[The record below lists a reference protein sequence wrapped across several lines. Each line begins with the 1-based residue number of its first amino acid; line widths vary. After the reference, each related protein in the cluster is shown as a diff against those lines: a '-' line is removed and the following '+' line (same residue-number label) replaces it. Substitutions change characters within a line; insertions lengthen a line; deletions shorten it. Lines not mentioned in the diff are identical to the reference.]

1 MPQRTSRLR
10 TAALAAATVLAVGAP
25 TAYAALD
32 ADGEPAPADRSTA
45 VRGTPYVGTHL
56 YFGTA
61 RSDGHPDVTDRQFR
75 DFVTRRVTPKFPAGL
90 SIEDARGQWRDA
102 KGVVIRERSYELTLY
117 YPKSE
122 ARAKD
127 AGIQEIRAAY
137 KKQFHQESVMRADEA
152 ANVDF

>member
-10 TAALAAATVLAVGAP
+10 TAALATATVLAVGAP

-32 ADGEPAPADRSTA
+32 AGDDPVPAARTTA
-45 VRGTPYVGTHL
+45 GRGAPYVGTHL

-61 RSDGHPDVTDRQFR
+61 RSDGRPDVTDRQFR
-75 DFVTRRVTPKFPAGL
+75 EFVTRRVTPKFPDGL
-90 SIEDARGQWRDA
+90 TIEDARGQWRDA

-122 ARAKD
+122 ARGKD
-127 AGIQEIRAAY
+127 AGIEEIRAAY
-137 KKQFHQESVMRADEA
+137 KKQFRQESVMRADEA